1 MTTNERIEAFST
13 LGTKILN
20 RKNLDELSF
29 LCYLEQNAY
38 LSNSWFIPQ
47 FVGNMLDAIGKSLTK
62 SDLIK
67 WLSQYPDIENIDL
80 KTVAVIMAGNIPLVG
95 FHDFLSVLISGHKIK
110 AKLSSDDKDLL
121 PAIAKVLCEI
131 EPRFAERI
139 EFTDGFL
146 KDFDAV
152 IATGSNNSAR
162 YFEYYFGKYP
172 NVIRRNRNS
181 AVLILGNETDI
192 ELKALADDIFLY
204 FGLGCRNVS
213 QIYLPENYDVH
224 DLFAS
229 FSAYEFIKFNSK
241 YMNNYDY
248 FKSIFLV
255 NSELFLDNEF
265 VMMIEKP
272 ELASRISVLHL
283 VRYQSFDEA
292 KMQLLAK
299 KTDLQ
304 CVVTKAEIKGLRCVG
319 FGQTQSPALHDY
331 ADGVDT
337 MEFLTNL

>member
-1 MTTNERIEAFST
+1 MTTDERIEAFST
-13 LGTKILN
+13 LGAKILN
-20 RKNLDELSF
+20 RKKLNELSS
-29 LCYLEQNAY
+29 LCYLEQNTY

-62 SDLIK
+62 SDLKK
-67 WLSQYPDIENIDL
+67 WLSQYPDIENVYH

-110 AKLSSDDKDLL
+110 VKLSSDDKDLL
-121 PAIAKVLCEI
+121 PAIAKILCEI
-131 EPRFAERI
+131 EPRFVDRI

-162 YFEYYFGKYP
+162 YFDYYFGKYP

-181 AVLILGNETDI
+181 AVIIHGNETDI
-192 ELKALADDIFLY
+192 ELRALADDIFLY

-213 QIYLPENYDVH
+213 QIYIPENYDVH
-224 DLFAS
+224 NLFAS
-229 FSAYEFIKFNSK
+229 FNAYEFIKFNSK

-255 NSELFLDNEF
+255 NSEPFLDNEF

-283 VRYQSFDEA
+283 IRYQSFDEA

-299 KTDLQ
+299 QNELQ
-304 CVVTKAEIKGLRCVG
+304 CVVTKTEIEGLRCVG

-337 MEFLTNL
+337 MKFLTSL

>member
-1 MTTNERIEAFST
+1 
-13 LGTKILN
+13 
-20 RKNLDELSF
+20 
-29 LCYLEQNAY
+29 
-38 LSNSWFIPQ
+38 
-47 FVGNMLDAIGKSLTK
+47 
-62 SDLIK
+62 
-67 WLSQYPDIENIDL
+67 
-80 KTVAVIMAGNIPLVG
+80 
-95 FHDFLSVLISGHKIK
+95 
-110 AKLSSDDKDLL
+110 
-121 PAIAKVLCEI
+121 
-131 EPRFAERI
+131 
-139 EFTDGFL
+139 
-146 KDFDAV
+146 
-152 IATGSNNSAR
+152 
-162 YFEYYFGKYP
+162 
-172 NVIRRNRNS
+172 
-181 AVLILGNETDI
+181 
-192 ELKALADDIFLY
+192 
-204 FGLGCRNVS
+204 
-213 QIYLPENYDVH
+213 
-224 DLFAS
+224 
-229 FSAYEFIKFNSK
+229 
-241 YMNNYDY
+241 MNNYDY